1 MWLSGCG
8 VTLWNKCLFFL
19 ICSQIKSNQI
29 RFSCSFRTQTFAYPE
44 SPAEREEILQGLAV
58 RIEDIRSVSVNQ
70 STEHLHNRRWTRN
83 PRLVATQ
90 TASPP
95 TLTSLRAAGD
105 VADGDLPAAAADE
118 GRGRAAPVEGARAKV
133 QGGADGAQSLQPVG
147 HRQMPDR
154 RGLVSHRQVARAA
167 ERSAR
172 GRGKKAK
179 SHRVHGKVPL
189 FFF

>member
-1 MWLSGCG
+1 M
-8 VTLWNKCLFFL
+8 
-19 ICSQIKSNQI
+19 
-29 RFSCSFRTQTFAYPE
+29 
-44 SPAEREEILQGLAV
+44 
-58 RIEDIRSVSVNQ
+58 SVNQ
-70 STEHLHNRRWTRN
+70 STEHLHNRRRTRN

-154 RGLVSHRQVARAA
+154 RGLVSHGQAARAA
-167 ERSAR
+167 ERPAR
-172 GRGKKAK
+172 GRGKKVLVFFNLAYLAVCFQPTQTQMYSKMLHFSLLLILLLLSLLDGNKRK
-179 SHRVHGKVPL
+179 SLQCLRGAGTASPVTKMEELSMRYQFPL
-189 FFF
+189 